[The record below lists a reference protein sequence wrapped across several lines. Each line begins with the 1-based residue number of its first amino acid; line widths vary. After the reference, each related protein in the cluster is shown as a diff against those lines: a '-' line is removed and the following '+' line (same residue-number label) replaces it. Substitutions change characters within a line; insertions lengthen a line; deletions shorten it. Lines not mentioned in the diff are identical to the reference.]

1 MLFFNE
7 EGTENGGLIFGGA
20 KDADGHVESYGH
32 LSFDQ
37 YEQDQVL
44 ALDAGE
50 EKRQKTS
57 GVTIWDRPG
66 YAIGDLLATPPEKR
80 ADFAAHHPKAKPRV
94 YLGRSEDHSVALKLK
109 DSQGRDRIVIRVDAE
124 GAPLIQLLDKQGKIV
139 RQLPEPAFRK
149 AVR

>member
-20 KDADGHVESYGH
+20 KEADGHVESYGH

-44 ALDAGE
+44 ALDTGE
-50 EKRQKTS
+50 EDGHRTS
-57 GVTIWDRPG
+57 GVAIWDRPE
-66 YAIGDLLATPPEKR
+66 YATGDLLATPSEKR
-80 ADFAAHHPKAKPRV
+80 REFVGGHPRAEERV
-94 YLGRSEDHSVALKLK
+94 YLGRSEDHSVALRLK
-109 DSQGRDRIVIRVDAE
+109 DAKGRDRIVIRVDPE
-124 GAPLIQLLDKQGKIV
+124 GAPLIQLLDERGKIV
-139 RQLPEPAFRK
+139 RQLPEPAFPK